1 MPRTVEEG
9 FNDFL
14 LKLKASAPESA
25 ASASHRASVE
35 ACLRANFGLLRF
47 TRIGSF
53 GNGTS
58 ISGFSDVDY
67 LAALPRAQLTDSS
80 TYSLAKIRNVLDKR
94 FPLSSVRVNTP
105 AIGIYF
111 GNTSSETIEVVPA
124 NYLGEERGFKVYQ
137 IADGEGTWMRAS
149 PDAHN
154 AYVARIDAALGGRVK
169 PLIRFVKAWKFL
181 RGVPISSF
189 YLEMRVA
196 RYAEGERSIVYE
208 IDMKRVLAELLD
220 CGLAAMRDPT
230 GFAGYIRPCRTE
242 VLHQDALSKLSTA
255 VGRLDKAVTASLN
268 TQTDDAF
275 YWMRMVYGSNFPTY
289 YY

>member
-137 IADGEGTWMRAS
+137 IANGEGT
-149 PDAHN
+149 
-154 AYVARIDAALGGRVK
+154 
-169 PLIRFVKAWKFL
+169 
-181 RGVPISSF
+181 
-189 YLEMRVA
+189 
-196 RYAEGERSIVYE
+196 
-208 IDMKRVLAELLD
+208 
-220 CGLAAMRDPT
+220 
-230 GFAGYIRPCRTE
+230 
-242 VLHQDALSKLSTA
+242 
-255 VGRLDKAVTASLN
+255 
-268 TQTDDAF
+268 
-275 YWMRMVYGSNFPTY
+275 
-289 YY
+289 